1 MACHSFHPWKEH
13 RLARKNLLG
22 ALESSS
28 ALALDSRSRI
38 PMRQPCHDRETYT
51 LGEVWC
57 AKLARSR
64 RRTYRG
70 EVLDLLD
77 NVLPNLLLSPRVV
90 ELSTLYLG

>member
-1 MACHSFHPWKEH
+1 VACHSFHPWKEH

-51 LGEVWC
+51 SGEVWC
-57 AKLARSR
+57 AQACKVEKKNIQG
-64 RRTYRG
+64 RG
-70 EVLDLLD
+70 TG
-77 NVLPNLLLSPRVV
+77 P
-90 ELSTLYLG
+90 LG